1 MRGLFALYQPKDV
14 KASMRKL
21 LSSPVKMALSDAEN
35 LIYQN
40 ILKYAAELSLNLMAV
55 KVENRPEDF
64 LSWCYELHHL
74 CQNGVNYD
82 LLEPTQFAPLKK
94 MQDLLEKG
102 VSMTQLKMLRIAP
115 WPVFYQAIEQNRE
128 VQALDERLRL
138 LVHIESLREQR
149 LAQMNELDIDVF
161 AGKHSAQHDPG
172 VYNFDN
178 EWFASTK
185 GAKLFHQLLLEQTE
199 AFDEALSY
207 IPLEGEV
214 SHQDYKNFV
223 AAYTQIFQCY
233 TADKPE
239 GEKAPLAPATRLL
252 AMRRP
257 DQFIALTNAKIELYC
272 QGFSTAKFNGFDLH
286 AYWTELILTLRSF
299 AFWRQAE
306 PEAENEQLI
315 WRHRAL
321 MADLFLFADKTTAN
335 NSNYLKLKDRLENK
349 PVRATGTT
357 ARKRS
362 KETAEAIVD
371 RRLAEPDTPEYLLAK
386 RDSLVHEV
394 KNGKTVDQAIN
405 LFRAIFG

>member
-1 MRGLFALYQPKDV
+1 
-14 KASMRKL
+14 MRKL

-35 LIYQN
+35 VIYQN

-64 LSWCYELHHL
+64 LSWCYELHNL

-82 LLEPTQFAPLKK
+82 LLEPAQLAPLKK

-102 VSMTQLKMLRIAP
+102 VSITQLKMLRIAP
-115 WPVFYQAIEQNRE
+115 WPVFYQYVEQNRE

-138 LVHIESLREQR
+138 LLHIEPLRALP
-149 LAQMNELDIDVF
+149 LAQMNELDLDAF
-161 AGKHSAQHDPG
+161 SGKHTAQHDPS

-185 GAKLFHQLLLEQTE
+185 GAKLFQQLLLEQPAE
-199 AFDEALSY
+199 FDAALDC

-214 SHQDYKNFV
+214 SHQDFKDFV
-223 AAYTQIFQCY
+223 SKYSKIFHSCTQ
-233 TADKPE
+233 DKAQ

-257 DQFIALTNAKIELYC
+257 DQFIALSAGKIDLYC
-272 QGFSTAKFNGFDLH
+272 QGFSTAKFNAFDFDG
-286 AYWTELILTLRSF
+286 YWSELILTLRSF
-299 AFWRQAE
+299 SWWRQAE
-306 PEAENEQLI
+306 PENEDEKALWQ
-315 WRHRAL
+315 HRAVL
-321 MADLFLFADKTTAN
+321 ADLFLFADKTTAQS
-335 NSNYLKLKDRLENK
+335 SNYLRLKDRLENR
-349 PVRATGTT
+349 PVRAKGATP
-357 ARKRS
+357 RKRT
-362 KETAEAIVD
+362 KETAEALVD
-371 RRLAEPDTPEYLLAK
+371 RRLAEPDTPEYLHSK

-394 KNGKTVDQAIN
+394 KNGKTVDQAIQ